1 MQTAEAFDEL
11 KKHAQGE
18 GEFGESASG
27 TLVNAE
33 VVIAIVNVFFFH
45 VGVSNIAN

>member
-1 MQTAEAFDEL
+1 VQTTETFDEL
-11 KKHAQGE
+11 KKDAEGE

-27 TLVNAE
+27 SLVNAE

-45 VGVSNIAN
+45 VGVSNIAI